1 MSIERTRIIGFKK
14 EWWMAVRSTLWVRAG
29 RELWM
34 KYGREVL

>member
-14 EWWMAVRSTLWVRAG
+14 ESWMAVRSTLWVRAG

-34 KYGREVL
+34 KYGREVF